1 VLGSVFERSS
11 ILRPT
16 ILTTYSWDEMS
27 AEAFWSK
34 LWDTA
39 TWPNRWRK
47 SQVGIARWLADR
59 GLILFLFDIVLYLAT
74 AVWARDAGKALEI
87 AIGTIS
93 PFVTRADA
101 VAVPLAMLS
110 WLLIPALTGAI
121 IAVIVDTELRRYNL
135 TKEQMDK
142 RIDTISQNLAK
153 LVGEEG

>member
-1 VLGSVFERSS
+1 
-11 ILRPT
+11 
-16 ILTTYSWDEMS
+16 M
-27 AEAFWSK
+27 
-34 LWDTA
+34 
-39 TWPNRWRK
+39 
-47 SQVGIARWLADR
+47 
-59 GLILFLFDIVLYLAT
+59 LYLAT